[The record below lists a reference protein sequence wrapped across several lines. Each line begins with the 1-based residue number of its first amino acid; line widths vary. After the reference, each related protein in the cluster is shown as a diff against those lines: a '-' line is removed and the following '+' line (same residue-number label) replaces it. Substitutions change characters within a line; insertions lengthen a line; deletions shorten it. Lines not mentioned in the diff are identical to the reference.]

1 MMPMRQM
8 FMQPSSML
16 TKLILA
22 GVVGFFLTT
31 PVYAADVQGNPV
43 SGNVAHDSPDL
54 GKPVKLGL
62 KAVSLGANPTSVGS
76 LDRTDWYANRAGV
89 PFIAPGHPN
98 ILTKE
103 FHFTAGQT
111 NTALVAGAANTRI
124 IVTGVDA
131 IVSKATSVNVGVR
144 VGFAASA
151 LSAVSDAGVAGIVL
165 SHPGL
170 AAGSGIVKGNNGGTL
185 GIGAAADAVL
195 LTSDAPTDGALRV
208 VVTYYT
214 ISEP

>member
-1 MMPMRQM
+1 
-8 FMQPSSML
+8 MQPSSML

-43 SGNVAHDSPDL
+43 SGNVAHDSQDL
-54 GKPVKLGL
+54 GKPVKVGM
-62 KAVSLGANPTSVGS
+62 KAVNFGANPTSVTS
-76 LDRTDWYANRAGV
+76 ADRTDWYANRAGV
-89 PFIAPGHPN
+89 PFVAPGHPN
-98 ILTKE
+98 LITKE

-111 NTALVAGAANTRI
+111 DTSLVAGASNVRI
-124 IVTGVDA
+124 VVTGVDA
-131 IVSKATSVNVGVR
+131 ITSRATSVNVGVR
-144 VGFAASA
+144 VGFGATTIA
-151 LSAVSDAGVAGIVL
+151 AVSGSGVTGVIL
-165 SHPGL
+165 SHPGI
-170 AAGSGIVKGNNGGTL
+170 APGSGIAKGNNGGTL
-185 GIGAAADAVL
+185 GIGAAADALL